1 MLSAPNEP
9 SLVEEVQ
16 NRVAAVQQQ
25 AQAAVK
31 DLNEKVLKASGA
43 QSNVQLL
50 ETVQTQA
57 QSYATQVKGERGN

>member
-1 MLSAPNEP
+1 MLSAPSEP
-9 SLVEEVQ
+9 TLVEEVQ

-57 QSYATQVKGERGN
+57 QSYAAQVKGNRGI